1 MDMRDIVTLS
11 AIELRHHISHGDLT
25 PTDLVDACIDR
36 IETFNPRINAVVTKN
51 YDQARSEADAAT
63 RSVRSGDALQ
73 PLHGLPVLIKDLSD
87 TKGLRTTYGSRCFA
101 EHVPTEDSILVDRLR
116 KAGAIVL
123 GKTNTPEFGAGANT
137 NNLVFGP
144 TGNPYDPEKTSGG
157 SSGGSAAALACDMVP
172 IATGSDL
179 GGSLRIPASFCGV
192 VGMRPSP
199 GLVPSKAHVSGFSQL
214 WTDGPMARNVDD
226 LGLLLSVICAFDPR
240 DPLSTPASQF
250 DYNNFSRRK
259 DWSDVRIGFS
269 TDLGV
274 AAIDSEIHAVFEDR
288 KEMIGRNFRNLH
300 DLNIDLSDAT
310 GIFQVLRAQ
319 SLYAAHGNLAR
330 EKPDLIGTNVRSNI
344 LEAEALTLADVAR
357 ADASHT
363 HLYRRFQALFDD
375 VDFLI
380 CPATAVSPFPVE
392 ENHPLEINGR
402 PLNGYYAWYA
412 VTWALSLTGCPIVTI
427 PCGFDHNGMPFGIQ
441 IIGQRHSDVDLLRFS
456 RFLEATVA
464 DSGLGR
470 AAQLH
475 PIST

>member
-1 MDMRDIVTLS
+1 MDMQEIVTLS
-11 AIELRHHISHGDLT
+11 AVELRHQIGHGDLS
-25 PTDLVDACIDR
+25 PTDLVEACIDR
-36 IETFNPRINAVVTKN
+36 IETLNPRINAVVTKN
-51 YDQARSEADAAT
+51 YDQARSEAAAAA
-63 RSVRSGDALQ
+63 RLVQSGNVLP
-73 PLHGLPVLIKDLSD
+73 PLHGLPILIKDLSD

-101 EHVPTEDSILVDRLR
+101 DHVPMEDSILVDLLR

-144 TGNPYDPEKTSGG
+144 TGNPYDPQKTSGG

-179 GGSLRIPASFCGV
+179 GGSLRIPASFCGI

-226 LGLLLSVICAFDPR
+226 LGLMLSAICAFDPR
-240 DPLSTPASQF
+240 DPLSTPASGF
-250 DYNNFSRRK
+250 DHNKFSRRK
-259 DWSDVRIGFS
+259 DWSDVKIGFS

-274 AAIDSEIHAVFEDR
+274 AEIDSEIGILFEDR
-288 KEMIGRNFRNLH
+288 KEKIGRSFQLTR
-300 DLNIDLSDAT
+300 DLDIDLSQAT
-310 GIFQVLRAQ
+310 EIFRVLRAQ
-319 SLYAAHGNLAR
+319 SLYAAHGHLAR
-330 EKPDLIGTNVRSNI
+330 EKPDLIGANVRSNI
-344 LEAEALTLADVAR
+344 LEAEALSLADVAR
-357 ADASHT
+357 ADARHT
-363 HLYRRFQALFDD
+363 QLYRRFQAKFDD

-380 CPATAVSPFPVE
+380 CPATAVSPFPVA

-412 VTWALSLTGCPIVTI
+412 VTWALSLIGCPVVTI
-427 PCGFDHNGMPFGIQ
+427 PCGFDQNGMPFGIQ

-456 RFLEATVA
+456 RFLEAVLA
-464 DSGLGR
+464 ASGLGR
-470 AAQLH
+470 VAPAD
-475 PIST
+475 PEST